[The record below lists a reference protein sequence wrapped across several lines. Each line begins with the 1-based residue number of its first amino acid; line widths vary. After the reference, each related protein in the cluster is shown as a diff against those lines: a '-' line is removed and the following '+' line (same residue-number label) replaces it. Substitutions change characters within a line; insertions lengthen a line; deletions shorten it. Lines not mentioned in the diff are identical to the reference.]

1 MCRYLFPRILF
12 TTRVSRQAMKRTQPI
27 VITGFMGC
35 GKSMVARELARRLN
49 VAMIDL
55 DDRITAHE
63 GRTPAQLIT
72 KAGEPAFRAIE
83 TNALRELLQTCTAGV
98 IALGGGAWIESANR
112 DLIDKHDCLSVWLD
126 VPFAICWERISASAE
141 DRPLGKTI
149 EEAETRYNLRKPIY
163 ALASIHIPVDR
174 NENVDELVS
183 RIQIQFQ
190 DFQDSQDETK

>member
-1 MCRYLFPRILF
+1 
-12 TTRVSRQAMKRTQPI
+12 
-27 VITGFMGC
+27 MGC

-49 VAMIDL
+49 VPMIDL

-72 KAGEPAFRAIE
+72 EAGEPAFRAIE
-83 TNALRELLQTCTAGV
+83 TNALRELLQTGIAGV

-112 DLIDKHDCLSVWLD
+112 DLIDEHECLSVWLD
-126 VPFAICWERISASAE
+126 VPFAVCWERISASAE

-149 EEAETRYNLRKPIY
+149 EEAERRYNLRKPIY

-183 RIQIQFQ
+183 RIQVQLQ
-190 DFQDSQDETK
+190 DFQDSHDETK